1 MNVTLCPDRK
11 GQGPKAHLSPSKV
24 PVLIERKQ
32 ISFGSSFRARFP
44 QPAQLSSLREPG
56 TQLNW
61 PSVSSAAQMGRPGP
75 TNCGSY
81 RRPLLLGHRDRGKRE
96 VHRCLKA
103 GPRPVE
109 ALWGL
114 WSPAGWSPSL
124 LHGPSTHPRAEGWG
138 TWRASR
144 RRPESASYLTL
155 HWVTR
160 TPLTPGSIASPVV
173 PHWQLPVGRAL
184 CGADQ

>member
-1 MNVTLCPDRK
+1 MWFIVADFSGSERLFLRSGNDLPVNLYQMNVTLCPDRK

-96 VHRCLKA
+96 VHCCLKA

-109 ALWGL
+109 AL
-114 WSPAGWSPSL
+114 
-124 LHGPSTHPRAEGWG
+124 
-138 TWRASR
+138 
-144 RRPESASYLTL
+144 
-155 HWVTR
+155 
-160 TPLTPGSIASPVV
+160 
-173 PHWQLPVGRAL
+173 
-184 CGADQ
+184 

>member
-1 MNVTLCPDRK
+1 MWPAVAGFSGAERSLLRPGSDLPVDLYQTNVALRPDRK
-11 GQGPKAHLSPSKV
+11 GQGPKAHLSPSKL

-32 ISFGSSFRARFP
+32 ISVGSSFRARFP

-103 GPRPVE
+103 GPRPLE
-109 ALWGL
+109 AL
-114 WSPAGWSPSL
+114 
-124 LHGPSTHPRAEGWG
+124 
-138 TWRASR
+138 
-144 RRPESASYLTL
+144 
-155 HWVTR
+155 
-160 TPLTPGSIASPVV
+160 
-173 PHWQLPVGRAL
+173 
-184 CGADQ
+184 